1 MSRVI
6 VDRRNLAN
14 LQQNLSTSVSGYSDT
29 YSAPTKFNPV
39 DVNKTESLLRAFST
53 FDSAL
58 DKFADRKSV
67 EAARAEEAAGL
78 KQFQLD
84 SEDDRKEAL
93 KKIKSGEMRETQ
105 SPFYVRA
112 YAKQH
117 LKAQAFRY
125 GVQLN
130 EAWQNESKNLV
141 GDDGTAFQQF
151 LDKNTQDFMQENGL
165 ANFDG
170 AFLQENFLV
179 PINQYKQQITQRHIN
194 RKFEQLKEAAIEKA
208 AENIMASVQT
218 FSGYVAQIGMDKA
231 LSNDEKGLTGFNA
244 NYITGQIQKE
254 IQTLRDSGYDTGRIW
269 EILKQKMENLAST
282 YTDANEQELAEYVID
297 NVYGKLRK
305 ADGLTLNESMGQDL
319 KELKEKLSNNKITQ
333 EMLKMRY
340 NNTVRENNI
349 LNIKSKITI
358 DENGTIEDTPENKSR
373 IEQLDKL
380 GFGMTN
386 PEAMKKLRN
395 GSMFSNMDSDIN
407 VDKAE
412 QITNN
417 ITMSREAKLSQIKE
431 MVIEGDLSDAKGQE
445 FKDKITNIAMNTLKI
460 DMPTLYKKVNKV
472 IEDSTELNDGIP
484 VLSLDGGT
492 EDLTNYPEIFS
503 EISNSLEEVRNIMS
517 SYRTNKATTKDLG
530 ALQTNTR
537 KEIAQVLANLNPN
550 IKTAKDAAQEKK
562 RKDALPKSFDDW
574 MDNKSNLKSGYFGL
588 SQKEQIDALGR
599 INEIGKSLLNVID
612 KSDAQ
617 RARHG
622 GGRVSELEE
631 NIIFKDFLE
640 YKKLMQPDFETEAFY
655 TKEVFT
661 EFVNFHARLQGMLGG
676 AQ

>member
-14 LQQNLSTSVSGYSDT
+14 LQQNLSTSVSGYTDT
-29 YSAPTKFNPV
+29 YSAPAKFNPV
-39 DVNKTESLLRAFST
+39 DVNKTESLLRAFSS

-67 EAARAEEAAGL
+67 EAARAQEAAGL

-84 SEDDRKEAL
+84 SDKDRKEAL

-130 EAWQNESKNLV
+130 EAWQKESKNLI

-170 AFLQENFLV
+170 AFLEENFSV

-194 RKFEQLKEAAIEKA
+194 RKFEQLKEAAIKKA
-208 AENIMASVQT
+208 SENIMTSVNT
-218 FSGYVAQIGMDKA
+218 FSSYIAQVGLDKA
-231 LSNDEKGLTGFNA
+231 LSDDEKGLTGFNS
-244 NYITGQIQKE
+244 NYIATQIQKE
-254 IQTLRDSGYDTGRIW
+254 IKTLRDSGYDTGRLW
-269 EILKQKMENLAST
+269 EILDDSFEKLARD
-282 YTDANEQELAEYVID
+282 YTDADEAELAEYVID

-305 ADGLTLNESMGQDL
+305 GDGLTLNESMGSKL
-319 KELKEKLSNNKITQ
+319 KDLKEKLSNNKIKQ
-333 EMLKMRY
+333 QMDKMRY
-340 NNTVRENNI
+340 AETKYQFDTRQ
-349 LNIKSKITI
+349 IKKAITI
-358 DENGTIEDTPENKSR
+358 DEDGTIEDTPENKSR
-373 IEQLDKL
+373 IKQLADM
-380 GFGMTN
+380 GYGTTN
-386 PEAMKKLRN
+386 PEDMKKIRD
-395 GSMFSNMDSDIN
+395 GSFYSNMDSKIN
-407 VDKAE
+407 VNKAE
-412 QITNN
+412 QVTNN
-417 ITMSREAKLSQIKE
+417 ITMSREDKLSEIDD
-431 MVIEGDLSDAKGQE
+431 MIDSGALSEAKGKE
-445 FKDKITNIAMNTLKI
+445 HKDKITNIAMDTLEI
-460 DMPTLYKKVNKV
+460 DMPKLYKKVNKV
-472 IEDSTELNDGIP
+472 IEDSTELNDGIA

-492 EDLTNYPEIFS
+492 EDLENYPEIFT

-530 ALQTNTR
+530 ALQTSTR
-537 KEIAQVLANLNPN
+537 TAIAEVLTKLTPN
-550 IKTAKDAAQEKK
+550 ITKAKDDAEKK
-562 RKDALPKSFDDW
+562 RRKEGLPKSFDDW
-574 MDNKSNLKSGYFGL
+574 MDNKSKLKSGYFGL
-588 SQKEQIDALGR
+588 SQKDQIDALDD
-599 INEIGKSLLNVID
+599 INKIGKSLKNVID
-612 KSDAQ
+612 KSD
-617 RARHG
+617 RKRGRHG
-622 GGRVSELEE
+622 SGRVSELEE
-631 NIIFKDFLE
+631 NIIYKDFIE

-655 TKEVFT
+655 TKEIFT

>member
-105 SPFYVRA
+105 SPFFVRA

-208 AENIMASVQT
+208 AENILASVHT
-218 FSGYVAQIGMDKA
+218 FSGYVAQVGLDKA
-231 LSNDEKGLTGFNA
+231 LSDDEKGLTGFNA

-269 EILKQKMENLAST
+269 EILKQKMENLASD
-282 YTDANEQELAEYVID
+282 YTDVNEQELAEYVID

-319 KELKEKLSNNKITQ
+319 KELKEKLSNNKINQ

-373 IEQLDKL
+373 IEQLDDL
-380 GFGMTN
+380 GFGLTN

-395 GSMFSNMDSDIN
+395 GKMFNLMDSVEN
-407 VDKAE
+407 VNKAE
-412 QITNN
+412 QVYNN
-417 ITMSREAKLSQIKE
+417 ITMSREDKLSQIKE
-431 MVIEGDLSDAKGQE
+431 MVLEGDLSDEKGKE
-445 FKDKITNIAMNTLKI
+445 FEAKITNIDMETMKTDFKGLYDKAEKVLK
-460 DMPTLYKKVNKV
+460 N
-472 IEDSTELNDGIP
+472 STELTDGKV

-492 EDLTNYPEIFS
+492 EDFENYPERFE
-503 EISNSLEEVRNIMS
+503 EIGKTLEELRGIMKV
-517 SYRTNKATTKDLG
+517 YRTEKATTKNLA
-530 ALQTNTR
+530 ALEQDTR
-537 KEIAQVLANLNPN
+537 KKIGVSLADLQKDIDEA
-550 IKTAKDAAQEKK
+550 IKNKQK
-562 RKDALPKSFDDW
+562 RDLPKDFDEW
-574 MDNKSNLKSGYFGL
+574 FEQKTSLKSGYFSL
-588 SQKEQIDALGR
+588 SQNEQIAAIDR
-599 INEIGKSLLNVID
+599 INEIGPSLLNVID
-612 KSDAQ
+612 KTDRQQS
-617 RARHG
+617 RHG
-622 GGRVSELEE
+622 GGRVAEVEE
-631 NIIFKDFLE
+631 NIIFKDFIE
-640 YKKLMQPDFETEAFY
+640 YKKLTDEKFETEAFY

-676 AQ
+676 PQ